1 MNGGI
6 FGHLVGLFRSVAVV
20 ALARDDHETMT
31 TNCAP
36 RLILTRYPRHF
47 ASKKKQ
53 RGTAE
58 GKVHYVTIWRG
69 EEEDVQLCTRTR
81 TRNHNL
87 RLLPPKG

>member
-1 MNGGI
+1 MDEWRDLGH
-6 FGHLVGLFRSVAVV
+6 FGWSQWPRW
-20 ALARDDHETMT
+20 DDHETMT